1 MRLSLVLVL
10 VLGLGV
16 VACTQQE
23 AIDKL
28 VPHPESEYAQNVL
41 KQLHERQFDQVEKA
55 FAPELRNT
63 PGLDAT
69 LGKMADEFP
78 PGEIVSTKVVGTYMM
93 SRVSSGKPQRT
104 TYNLTYEYQFPKSL
118 ALANVVLVRSGDK
131 LEIAGMH
138 VQRETQ
144 SLAQRN
150 TFTLS
155 GKPVSYW
162 LIAALVA
169 ALPLFC
175 FASFIVCLRTPIRR
189 RKWLW
194 AVATLLGV
202 VTFSFNWSTG
212 EFGIQL
218 ISIQLLSASAVAR
231 LYSPWILSISFP
243 LGAVMFWI
251 NRKRLR
257 QEALAANTEPPPLS
271 GPTSQDQVQTERH
284 EDGAGKTIDPA

>member
-1 MRLSLVLVL
+1 MRLFL
-10 VLGLGV
+10 VLGLGLGV
-16 VACTQQE
+16 TACTQQE

-41 KQLHERQFDQVEKA
+41 KQLRERQFDQVETT
-55 FAPELRNT
+55 FAPKLRSM

-93 SRVSSGKPQRT
+93 SRVSSGKPGST
-104 TYNLTYEYQFPKSL
+104 TYNLTYEYQFPQSW

-131 LEIAGMH
+131 LEIAGMR

-144 SLAQRN
+144 SLAEKN

-155 GKPVSYW
+155 GKPAFYW

-175 FASFIVCLRTPIRR
+175 FASFIICLRTPIRR

-202 VTFSFNWSTG
+202 VTLSLNWSTG
-212 EFGIQL
+212 EFSFQL

-251 NRKRLR
+251 KRKRLK
-257 QEALAANTEPPPLS
+257 QEALAANAEPPPLS
-271 GPTSQDQVQTERH
+271 RSTSQDQMQAERH
-284 EDGAGKTIDPA
+284 EDRAGKTVDPA